1 MKRLFCDV
9 ANGQRL
15 GMKMESGC
23 NRTFAAPAKLATS
36 GAADGNLPVR
46 RGAVR
51 LRNDKGALRMNVG
64 MRVRGGL
71 LAALITCAVPVVAA
85 TLASMLVSSP
95 VAAQTVDSIQVE
107 GNRRVELET
116 IRSYFK
122 PGPGGKLDQG
132 RIDDG
137 LKALIETG
145 LFQDVRINQAGGRL
159 VVTVVE
165 NPVIGRLAFEGN
177 KKVKDDQLSAEI
189 QSKPRGT
196 LSRPMVQSDAQRI
209 AEIYRHQGRYDVQV
223 TPEIIEQ
230 PNNRVDLIFTI
241 TEGSKTGVKSVEFVG
256 NSFYSSYRLKDVIK
270 TRESNILSFLGGA
283 DLYDPDRIE
292 ADRDLI
298 RRYYL
303 KHGFADVQVV
313 AALTEYDPERKGFL
327 VTFKIEEGQ
336 QYRVA
341 TVDFRSSIA
350 TLDGDSLRGFSH
362 IFVGSL
368 YNAEALEKSVEEMQI
383 EASRRGYAFAI
394 VKPRGDR
401 NFDAHTVSIT
411 FAIDEGPR
419 TYIERI
425 NVRGNTRTRDYV
437 IRREFDI
444 SEGDAYNRALVD
456 RAERR
461 LKNLDFF
468 KTVKITTEP
477 GSSSDRVILIV
488 DLEEKSTGDFSVSGG
503 YSTTDGPLA
512 EVSVSERNFLGRGLY
527 AKASVTYGEFA
538 RGLTISLVEP
548 YLLDYR
554 VALGLD
560 MFYREQLAN
569 SYISYGTKT
578 IGFSPRLGFGLREDL
593 TLQVRYS
600 LYQTTVDLPSYLS
613 NCNNLFPTPG
623 GPTNPAGLPFFPT
636 PNYINQ
642 VDGPGFTADPTGN
655 AQNGLLPGC
664 LSDGESSLPVRQE
677 LASGATW
684 TSAVG
689 YSLDYNTLDNNK
701 NPTDGLFIDFKQ
713 DFAGVGGDVSYIK
726 STIDAKYYAPLVADV
741 VGLIH
746 VQSGMLNQMGN
757 YGIRMLDNFQ
767 MGPNLIRGFAPNG
780 IGPRDL
786 TFFPFTGTGDALGGT
801 KYWGASAELQMP
813 FWFLP
818 KEVGLKGA
826 IYADAG
832 SLWDYKGPTSWAA
845 TGEINGMVPNNNF
858 GKPGQPQF
866 VYCACAMQFDDS
878 NVVRTSVGVGL
889 IWASPFGPLRFD
901 FAVPITKGKYDVV
914 QEFKFGGGTSF

>member
-1 MKRLFCDV
+1 MMPYFLDGV
-9 ANGQRL
+9 ADRQRL
-15 GMKMESGC
+15 GMKMKLHC
-23 NRTFAAPAKLATS
+23 NRTFADPVKLSTSKATN
-36 GAADGNLPVR
+36 GNLPVR

-51 LRNDKGALRMNVG
+51 HWNDKGALRMNVG

-71 LAALITCAVPVVAA
+71 LAALILVAA
-85 TLASMLVSSP
+85 PVAASLAALLVSSP
-95 VAAQTVDSIQVE
+95 VAAQTVATIQVE
-107 GNRRVELET
+107 GNRRVEVET

-122 PGPGGKLDQG
+122 PGPGGRLDQG
-132 RIDDG
+132 AIDDG

-145 LFQDVRINQAGGRL
+145 LFQDVKINSAGGRL

-165 NPVIGRLAFEGN
+165 NPVIGRVAFEGN
-177 KKVKDDQLSAEI
+177 KKVKDEQLTAEV

-196 LSRPMVQSDAQRI
+196 FSRPMVQSDAERI
-209 AEIYRHQGRYDVQV
+209 AEIYRHSGRYDVRVNPQ
-223 TPEIIEQ
+223 IIEQ
-230 PNNRVDLIFTI
+230 PNNRVDLVFEV
-241 TEGSKTGVKSVEFVG
+241 TEGAKTGVKSIEFVG
-256 NSFYSSYRLKDVIK
+256 NSFYSAYRLKDVIK
-270 TRESNILSFLGGA
+270 TRESNLLSFLGGN
-283 DLYDPDRIE
+283 DVYDPDRIE
-292 ADRDLI
+292 SDRDLI

-313 AALTEYDPERKGFL
+313 AALTEYDPEKKGFL
-327 VTFKIEEGQ
+327 ITFKIEEGQ

-341 TVDFRSSIA
+341 SVNFQSSIA
-350 TLDGDSLRGFSH
+350 TLDGNSLASFSRVY
-362 IFVGSL
+362 VGSL
-368 YNAEALEKSVEEMQI
+368 YNAEALEKSIEEMQI

-411 FAIDEGPR
+411 FSIDEGPR
-419 TYIERI
+419 VYIERI

-477 GSSSDRVILIV
+477 GSSSDRVVLVV

-503 YSTTDGPLA
+503 YSTTDGALA
-512 EVSVSERNFLGRGLY
+512 EVSISERNFLGRGLY
-527 AKASVTYGEFA
+527 AKASVTYGQYA
-538 RGLTISLVEP
+538 RGVSLSFVEP

-554 VALGLD
+554 VAGGLD
-560 MFYREQLAN
+560 VFYREQLPN
-569 SYISYGTKT
+569 NFISYGTKT
-578 IGFSPRLGFGLREDL
+578 VGFSPRLGFGLREDL
-593 TLQVRYS
+593 SLQVRYS
-600 LYQTTVDLPSYLS
+600 LYQQQITLPFQLD
-613 NCNNLFPTPG
+613 NCNNLNPGSPT
-623 GPTNPAGLPFFPT
+623 FFPT
-636 PNYINQ
+636 PAYINQ
-642 VDGPGFTADPTGN
+642 VLGGVDPTGN
-655 AQNGLLPGC
+655 TAAGLAPGC
-664 LSDGESSLPVRQE
+664 LGDGESSLPVRKE
-677 LASGATW
+677 LAQGAEW
-684 TSAVG
+684 TSSVG

-701 NPTDGLFIDFKQ
+701 NPTDGLLIDFKQ
-713 DFAGVGGDVSYIK
+713 DFAGVGGDVAYLK
-726 STIDAKYYAPLVADV
+726 SAMDAKYYAPLVADIV
-741 VGLIH
+741 ALVHLQG
-746 VQSGMLNQMGN
+746 GMLNQLGN
-757 YGIRMLDNFQ
+757 TPLRMLDGFQ
-767 MGPNLIRGFAPNG
+767 MGPNLVRGFAPNG

-826 IYADAG
+826 VYADAG
-832 SLWDYKGPTSWAA
+832 SLWDYQGPTSNAL
-845 TGEINGMVPNNNF
+845 TGEVNGMVNGHP
-858 GKPGQPQF
+858 
-866 VYCACAMQFDDS
+866 CACAMVFDDT
-878 NVVRTSVGVGL
+878 NVIRSSVGVGL

-901 FAVPITKGKYDVV
+901 YAIPITKGKYDIV

>member
-1 MKRLFCDV
+1 MPYLDGV
-9 ANGQRL
+9 ADRQRL
-15 GMKMESGC
+15 GMKMKLQC
-23 NRTFAAPAKLATS
+23 NRAFAVLAKLATS
-36 GAADGNLPVR
+36 WVATGNLSDR
-46 RGAVR
+46 RGAGR
-51 LRNDKGALRMNVG
+51 QWNDKGALRMNFG

-71 LAALITCAVPVVAA
+71 FAALVMCAVPVATTLAA
-85 TLASMLVSSP
+85 TLVSSSA
-95 VAAQTVDSIQVE
+95 AAQTVATIQVE

-122 PGPGGKLDQG
+122 PGPGGRLDQAS
-132 RIDDG
+132 IDDG

-145 LFQDVRINQAGGRL
+145 LFQDVKINQAGGHL
-159 VVTVVE
+159 VVTVIE
-165 NPVIGRLAFEGN
+165 NPVIGKVAFEGN
-177 KKVKDDQLSAEI
+177 KKIKDEQLTAEV

-209 AEIYRHQGRYDVQV
+209 AEIYRHSGRYDVSV
-223 TPEIIEQ
+223 TPEIIER

-241 TEGSKTGVKSVEFVG
+241 REGEKTGIKSIEFIG
-256 NSFYSSYRLKDVIK
+256 NNAYSSYRLRDIIK
-270 TRESNILSFLGGA
+270 TRESNLLSFLGGA
-283 DLYDPDRIE
+283 DVYDPDRVE
-292 ADRDLI
+292 ADRDLL

-303 KHGFADVQVV
+303 KHGYADVQVV
-313 AALTEYDPERKGFL
+313 AALTEYDPERKGFN

-341 TVDFRSSIA
+341 QVNFQSSIA
-350 TLDGDSLRGFSH
+350 TLDGNTLAGFSRVS
-362 IFVGSL
+362 VGSL

-419 TYIERI
+419 VYIERI
-425 NVRGNTRTRDYV
+425 DVRGNTRTRDYV

-477 GSSSDRVILIV
+477 GSSSDRVVLVV

-512 EVSVSERNFLGRGLY
+512 EVSISERNFLGRGLF
-527 AKASVTYGEFA
+527 AKASVTYGEYA
-538 RGLTISLVEP
+538 RGLTLSMVEP

-554 VALGLD
+554 VAFGLD
-560 MFYREQLAN
+560 AFYREQLAN

-593 TLQVRYS
+593 TLQLRYS
-600 LYQTTVDLPSYLS
+600 LYQQTISLPSYLDD
-613 NCNNLFPTPG
+613 CNNLAGPAFLPTP
-623 GPTNPAGLPFFPT
+623 A
-636 PNYINQ
+636 YIN
-642 VDGPGFTADPTGN
+642 TALGGVDPTGN
-655 AQNGLLPGC
+655 AQSGLLPGC
-664 LSDGESSLPVRQE
+664 LAYGQSSLPVRQE
-677 LASGATW
+677 LASGPTL
-684 TSAVG
+684 TSSVG
-689 YSLDYNTLDNNK
+689 YTLNYNTLDNNK
-701 NPTDGLFIDFKQ
+701 NPTDGLLIDFKQ
-713 DFAGVGGDVSYIK
+713 DFAGVGGDVSYLK
-726 STIDAKYYAPLVADV
+726 STIDAKYYAPLVADI

-746 VQSGMLNQMGN
+746 VQGGTLNSIGN
-757 YGIRMLDNFQ
+757 GQLRMLDQFQ
-767 MGPNLIRGFAPNG
+767 MGSNLVRGFAPNG

-786 TFFPFTGTGDALGGT
+786 TFYPYTGIGDALGGT

-826 IYADAG
+826 INADAG
-832 SLWDYKGPTSWAA
+832 GFGTIRGRRRGP
-845 TGEINGMVPNNNF
+845 
-858 GKPGQPQF
+858 PQVKSTVWSTAF
-866 VYCACAMQFDDS
+866 L
-878 NVVRTSVGVGL
+878 VRAEWCTTM
-889 IWASPFGPLRFD
+889 PM
-901 FAVPITKGKYDVV
+901 
-914 QEFKFGGGTSF
+914 